1 MSFREPL
8 VLLGLALVPLA
19 VLAYLGVQRRRTREA
34 AAFASPALMPNLVTA
49 EPGLRRHLPAL
60 LLLAALAALVIAV
73 ARPERTVAAP
83 QRQATVVMI
92 TDTSG
97 SMKADDVEPDRMTA
111 AVRAAHTLVDRLPE
125 NFRLGLVTFA
135 DYAEQQV
142 APTTERAPVEAS
154 LDRLIAVGGTAMG
167 DAIRRG
173 VDAARVPVPD
183 ANGTGSR
190 RLPAVIVL
198 LSDGKN
204 TAGTSDPVEM
214 ARRAAAL
221 RIPINTI
228 ALGTPNGEVEQV
240 GPFGF
245 TQRVRVPPDRE
256 TLREIARLTRGRY
269 FEALSSD
276 QAEDI
281 YANLGTRLSSR
292 PIKREVTV
300 AFAGGAVVLLLAGGA
315 LGLRWFGRLV

>member
-19 VLAYLGVQRRRTREA
+19 LLAYLGVQRHRTREA
-34 AAFASPALMPNLVTA
+34 AAFANPALVPNLVTA
-49 EPGLRRHLPAL
+49 EPGFRRHLPAA
-60 LLLAALAALVIAV
+60 LLLAALAALVVAV

-83 QRQATVVMI
+83 QRQATVIMV

-125 NFRLGLVTFA
+125 NFRIGLVTFA

-142 APTTERAPVEAS
+142 APTTERAPVEAA

-173 VDAARVPVPD
+173 LEAARVPVPAPD
-183 ANGTGSR
+183 GSGSR
-190 RLPAVIVL
+190 RLPAVLVL

-204 TAGTSDPVEM
+204 TAGQSDPVDM

-256 TLREIARLTRGRY
+256 TLRQVARLTRGRY
-269 FEALSSD
+269 FEALS
-276 QAEDI
+276 AEEAEGI
-281 YANLGTRLSSR
+281 YASLGTRLSSK
-292 PIKREVTV
+292 PVKEEVTV
-300 AFAGGAVVLLLAGGA
+300 AFAGGAVVLLLVSGA
-315 LGLRWFGRLV
+315 LGLRWFGRLI

>member
-8 VLLGLALVPLA
+8 VLLGLALIPLA
-19 VLAYLGVQRRRTREA
+19 LLAYLVVQRRRAREA
-34 AAFASPALMPNLVTA
+34 ALFANPALVPGLVTA
-49 EPGLRRHLPAL
+49 RPGFRRHLPPLLAL
-60 LLLAALAALVIAV
+60 LALAALIVAV
-73 ARPERTVAAP
+73 ARPERTVASP

-111 AVRAAHTLVDRLPE
+111 AVRAGHTLVDGLPD

-142 APTTERAPVEAS
+142 APTTEREPVEAA
-154 LDRLIAVGGTAMG
+154 LDRLIPVGGTAMG
-167 DAIRRG
+167 DALRRG
-173 VDAARVPVPD
+173 IDAARVPVPD
-183 ANGTGSR
+183 EDGDGQR

-204 TAGTSDPVEM
+204 TAGTADPLEM

-221 RIPINTI
+221 RIPINAI
-228 ALGTPNGEVEQV
+228 ALGTPEGEVEQT

-245 TQRVRVPPDRE
+245 SQRVRVPPDRE
-256 TLREIARLTRGRY
+256 TLREIAKLTRGRY
-269 FEALSSD
+269 FEALSVD
-276 QAEDI
+276 QTEAI
-281 YANLGTRLSSR
+281 YASLGTRLSSK
-292 PIKREVTV
+292 PVKREVTA
-300 AFAGGAVVLLLAGGA
+300 AFAGGAIALLLAGGA
-315 LGLRWFGRLV
+315 LGLRWFGRLL